1 MAAQAAMP
9 ATEVAATGAAKG
21 GKRPPQSWL
30 LLQLS
35 APPAP
40 PCSRAAPAVLL
51 SASGW
56 VSGLLHNI
64 LSHIVT
70 TNTREAHRM
79 TVCTG
84 TGGPSQRALTY
95 NGLKGG
101 AVAHKVCEWVMT
113 PFP

>member
-1 MAAQAAMP
+1 MAAQAVMP

-56 VSGLLHNI
+56 LSGLLHNI
-64 LSHIVT
+64 LSHTVT
-70 TNTREAHRM
+70 TNTREAPYDSVHWH
-79 TVCTG
+79 G
-84 TGGPSQRALTY
+84 RAESTSTHIM
-95 NGLKGG
+95 
-101 AVAHKVCEWVMT
+101 VSKVVRWPTKFVSGS
-113 PFP
+113 